1 MNRSQGTHQIEIERN
16 VWHKGPEPKTRKT
29 IQMTPQK
36 NRTAWHHEAD
46 VVEQERTKG
55 EAPKPRPDLARAG
68 SRSPLHAASTADRRT
83 RHSPSSGA
91 SSGTKAPAAT
101 SASVAPRKAE
111 ISARSDSAEGTSTAL
126 HFRSQGPRSHRPSSF
141 PVPRFQHRAHPGS
154 PGRGSPAR
162 LTDQSGRSWI
172 RRRGKPWV
180 PRRRHTPSRR
190 APGARL
196 PGLPRPPPAALR
208 PPAAPGHAARSGT
221 RFPSAYSPKVFARVR

>member
-1 MNRSQGTHQIEIERN
+1 MRPTWLGRSARRERLPNHGRTSQERAAAVPYTRRPRLTEGPGTHPPP
-16 VWHKGPEPKTRKT
+16 GPPREPKR
-29 IQMTPQK
+29 P
-36 NRTAWHHEAD
+36 
-46 VVEQERTKG
+46 
-55 EAPKPRPDLARAG
+55 PRPRPL
-68 SRSPLHAASTADRRT
+68 SPLERQRFPLVLT
-83 RHSPSSGA
+83 
-91 SSGTKAPAAT
+91 
-101 SASVAPRKAE
+101 
-111 ISARSDSAEGTSTAL
+111 AEGTSTAL
-126 HFRSQGPRSHRPSSF
+126 HFRSQGPRSHGPSSF
-141 PVPRFQHRAHPGS
+141 PVPRFQHRAHLGS
-154 PGRGSPAR
+154 PGRASPAR